1 MTLRLPP
8 TSACAAAAR
17 RPSPVPR
24 ARVRRCPALIARSR
38 RRCADWQGS
47 AGGLAWDGGWPYA
60 VRCRAWLLRGCL
72 LCGGLTFT
80 GGLAHSWSSAG
91 RAGRRRNCC
100 STAQGARGRSWPALA
115 AAAVQAGREPGFCC
129 GPPAATATARIL
141 GTDCRSGGLQPLSS
155 GSRAGQPQQ
164 GQPQQPCSRGL

>member
-1 MTLRLPP
+1 MGWWLAVRRSLSRVAPPWLLTLRWIDVH
-8 TSACAAAAR
+8 R
-17 RPSPVPR
+17 RVGSFLEQ
-24 ARVRRCPALIARSR
+24 RRSCRQAQELL
-38 RRCADWQGS
+38 QHS
-47 AGGLAWDGGWPYA
+47 AGE
-60 VRCRAWLLRGCL
+60 RG
-72 LCGGLTFT
+72 
-80 GGLAHSWSSAG
+80 AG
-91 RAGRRRNCC
+91 PG
-100 STAQGARGRSWPALA
+100 PALA